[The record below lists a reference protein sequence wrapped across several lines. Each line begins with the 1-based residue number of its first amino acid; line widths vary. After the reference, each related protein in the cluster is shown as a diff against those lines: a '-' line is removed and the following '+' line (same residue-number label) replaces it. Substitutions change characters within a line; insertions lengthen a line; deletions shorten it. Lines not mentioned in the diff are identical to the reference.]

1 MVVRVRHAVAWW
13 RGGGCGARAD
23 GCGPT
28 LEREEVLR
36 LFHVFTLH
44 RVAERLA
51 LVPSGIHRVHP
62 VIVDARVEST
72 AHRVVGLR
80 LRLRH
85 LLGVFRDLVW
95 RHGKASQFGDSPVVC
110 LLVLL

>member
-1 MVVRVRHAVAWW
+1 MVARHGGAAWW
-13 RGGGCGARAD
+13 RGMVVCVRHGGLRAAWWFACGMVARHGDRGARAD

-62 VIVDARVEST
+62 VIVNARVEST
-72 AHRVVGLR
+72 AHRVEG

-85 LLGVFRDLVW
+85 LLGVF
-95 RHGKASQFGDSPVVC
+95 
-110 LLVLL
+110 